1 MKKNE
6 RALEENAKQY
16 TLHRCY
22 LIKKRRGL
30 FRHIWVIECEDR
42 KFRVNVGRLLYRREK
57 VGAKLAVLRDG
68 KKLINIKQG
77 YPGI

>member
-1 MKKNE
+1 MGKNKK
-6 RALEENAKQY
+6 ALEEKQY

-22 LIKKRRGL
+22 LIKKRRCL
-30 FRHIWVIECEDR
+30 FRHIWIIECEDR
-42 KFRVNVGRLLYRREK
+42 KFRVHVGRLLYRREK